1 MKRIFVFLCLGLSAM
16 ACSEDDKQPV
26 AGPEPGELRFDT
38 TTCVTELRRDTA
50 DFAHLQLDF
59 CLPEKIGSVEVK
71 TRDGRTLK
79 TWEEYAGLTRLVFDY
94 PADISDLFADTT
106 VAYTLSVSDLQGTSY
121 HKTFV
126 FNIRP
131 FSVPQILL
139 PDGRELLTDLAV
151 YKIRARLTTGAK
163 PIARVRLVFE
173 GKEQDITPPQPGA
186 TEYVLDHQLPL
197 ISYKEYQAELQ
208 VEDTDGRQST
218 RELTITKIPAMEK
231 PVRIHCKGER
241 EFNITFGFDADNRL
255 ESIDMSGLY
264 RYRLYYGDLAHGTAG
279 IVVRIE
285 RHSYDEEE
293 EPVVY
298 AYQYTGQQ
306 RLQTLTVTSGEEQLV
321 QLTDFRYELSRLSG
335 FSVDGRPVSGIA
347 YEDLKTLGK
356 PVSEIWAVPFSEMQE
371 SSRIKAAAFWT
382 VKIPTYLDIL
392 PVPVFYDY
400 DVNTPFQ
407 DLFLSPYLHLQH
419 VSYAEPAVVTD
430 TYSYE
435 TDSRGRLAV
444 LARTSASQD
453 GRGGYTYRFI
463 YSDSPEA
470 EK

>member
-1 MKRIFVFLCLGLSAM
+1 MKHIFVLLGLGLSAM

-26 AGPEPGELRFDT
+26 TGPEAGELRFDT

-59 CLPEKIGSVEVK
+59 CLPEKIASVEVK
-71 TRDGRTLK
+71 TQDGRTLK
-79 TWEEYAGLTRLVFDY
+79 TWEEYEGLTRLAFDY

-106 VAYTLSVSDLQGTSY
+106 VAYTLSVSDLQGKSY
-121 HKTFV
+121 QKTFV

-151 YKIRARLTTGAK
+151 YKIRATLTTGAK
-163 PIARVRLVFE
+163 PIARVRLVFD
-173 GKEQDITPPQPGA
+173 GKEQNLTPPQPGA

-197 ISYKEYQAELQ
+197 IYYREYQAELQ
-208 VEDTDGRQST
+208 VEDADGRQAT

-241 EFNITFGFDADNRL
+241 EFDITFGFDADNRL
-255 ESIDMSGLY
+255 ESIDMGGLY
-264 RYRLYYGDLAHGTAG
+264 RYRLYYGDISVGTAD
-279 IVVRIE
+279 IIVRIE
-285 RHSYDEEE
+285 RHSYDEQE
-293 EPVVY
+293 EPIVY

-306 RLQTLTVTSGEEQLV
+306 RLQTLTVTRGAEQLV
-321 QLTDFRYELSRLSG
+321 QITDCRYDFSRLSG
-335 FSVDGRPVSGIA
+335 FSVNGRPVSGIA

-356 PVSEIWAVPFSEMQE
+356 PVSEIWAVPFSETEE

-382 VKIPTYLDIL
+382 VKMPTYLDIL

-400 DVNTPFQ
+400 DVNTPFS
-407 DLFLSPYLHLQH
+407 DLFLYPYLHLQN
-419 VSYAEPAVVTD
+419 VSYADPSVVTD

-435 TDSRGRLAV
+435 TDSRGRLSV
-444 LARTSASQD
+444 LTRTSVSQD

-463 YSDSPEA
+463 YSDSPEP